1 MGWDMQY
8 QLSSKFSVSL
18 LAVAISGCSSWPDHG
33 QGGDAQLDTSHE
45 YYIEQVDTEI
55 GYDHEGYNEGSYGN
69 HHRDYHQDY
78 DGDYDEEYDE
88 DFEDRNYRRSYR
100 YEGKGQLETQ
110 WSIHSLKLDTLVLRG
125 GEECLPARVR
135 EVSMM
140 AKRARR
146 ELDGNLLE
154 DARNSLV
161 IYQRE
166 LDELERRLIYIK
178 RHTQCNRAGGY
189 RNKAVQLSAQQKY
202 QNRKMFL
209 LGLLNDDYSFDS
221 DSDQLTPHYRE
232 KLVIAANYL
241 NQDRSIHL
249 KINGHTDSAGDYKYN
264 QGLALKRAEKV
275 KSVLVTSGVDS
286 QRLTLRSFGEQLPI
300 ESNSETLGRMKN
312 RRVMVEFVEPQ
323 QFYIPGADGLMFEQK
338 SSFFG
343 FPAEDSSKVKKL
355 KHWHKEINS
364 HTKNLS
370 YEDSGHDAN

>member
-1 MGWDMQY
+1 MKY
-8 QLSSKFSVSL
+8 QLNSKFSVSL
-18 LAVAISGCSSWPDHG
+18 LAVAISGCSHWPEHG

-55 GYDHEGYNEGSYGN
+55 GYDHEGYNEGSDGN
-69 HHRDYHQDY
+69 HQRDYHQDY

-88 DFEDRNYRRSYR
+88 DFDGRSYRRSYR

-178 RHTQCNRAGGY
+178 RHTQCNRTGEY
-189 RNKAVQLSAQQKY
+189 KNRTVQLTAQQKY

-209 LGLLNDDYSFDS
+209 LGLLNDDYSFDV

-232 KLVIAANYL
+232 KLIIAANYL
-241 NQDRSIHL
+241 NQDRSIRL

-275 KSVLVTSGVDS
+275 KSVLVISGVDS
-286 QRLTLRSFGEQLPI
+286 QRLALRSFGEQLPI

-312 RRVMVEFVEPQ
+312 RRVMVEFVEDQ
-323 QFYIPGADGLMFEQK
+323 QFYIPGADGLMFEQR

-343 FPAEDSSKVKKL
+343 FTDEDSSKVKNL
-355 KHWHKEINS
+355 KHWHKKIDSNA
-364 HTKNLS
+364 KNIS